1 MNWPKSLV
9 FLNRRFPPLRTTESG
24 WALSEPRC
32 LPGLYTAIRR
42 CWYFLVGMLNKSP
55 LHNMALK
62 SFAPRVAH
70 LDRLTHSAGEDP
82 RHRPRLRLPERMG
95 YHHEAAE
102 RHWDIAFELFGRK
115 LR

>member
-1 MNWPKSLV
+1 
-9 FLNRRFPPLRTTESG
+9 
-24 WALSEPRC
+24 
-32 LPGLYTAIRR
+32 
-42 CWYFLVGMLNKSP
+42 
-55 LHNMALK
+55 MALK